1 VAEPVFVFVP
11 ELKVLAELAVLMV
24 VVVVLV
30 VVLVLVLCWLGAA
43 AGWRSCCL
51 AAGECG
57 GGV

>member
-1 VAEPVFVFVP
+1 MAELVFVLLFVL
-11 ELKVLAELAVLMV
+11 ELV

-30 VVLVLVLCWLGAA
+30 VVECWLGAA

-57 GGV
+57 GGVL